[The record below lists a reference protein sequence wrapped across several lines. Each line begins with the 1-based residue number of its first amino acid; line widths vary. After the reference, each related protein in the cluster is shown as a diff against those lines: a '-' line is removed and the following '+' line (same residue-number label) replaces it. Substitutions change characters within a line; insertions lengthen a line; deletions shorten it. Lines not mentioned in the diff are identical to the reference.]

1 MALPF
6 FDSAVSRKRDQM
18 MAVDLGSR
26 TTKAVCLQRRGQGFA
41 LCGFALLDAPIYEK
55 TLPPELLREH
65 LKAITLALQ
74 AKTRYVS
81 LAASVS
87 DAHVRHADIPRMPMH
102 DMRLILKLNSKSY
115 LQQDLSG
122 HLFDCHVS
130 PCAQQSKPNDKPKD
144 AAGQQKQR
152 VLVVAARQ
160 QFVDDMVQSA
170 KGAGLVADCIFPGL
184 IGPVNT
190 FEKAMPE
197 LFEKEAVA
205 LVDVGFKNSSICI
218 VQEGELILSRVVNI
232 GGDRLTS
239 GLAESLGISY
249 AEAEGIKL
257 GMPTEVESQL
267 ESLLLP
273 LGRELRA
280 SIDFFE
286 HQQDRPV
293 TNVFLTGGAARS
305 EFIVQR
311 LRQELMVEC
320 KALNPTAFLEL
331 QLSPQQTSEI
341 EQVGPQLTVAL
352 GAALAAL

>member
-6 FDSAVSRKRDQM
+6 FDSAVSRKRDQV

-55 TLPPELLREH
+55 VLPPELLSEH
-65 LKAITLALQ
+65 LKVVTLALQ
-74 AKTRYVS
+74 PKTRYVS

-87 DAHVRHADIPRMPMH
+87 DAQVRHADLPHMPLH
-102 DMRLILKLNSKSY
+102 DMRLVLKLNSKSY
-115 LQQDLSG
+115 LQQDLPG
-122 HLFDCHVS
+122 HMFDCHVS
-130 PCAQQSKPNDKPKD
+130 PRTQKSKPNDKPKD
-144 AAGQQKQR
+144 ASSSQKQR
-152 VLVVAARQ
+152 VLVVAARKQ
-160 QFVDDMVQSA
+160 LVDDMVQAA
-170 KGAGLVADCIFPGL
+170 KGAGLIADSILPGL
-184 IGPVNT
+184 IGPVNA

-205 LVDVGFKNSSICI
+205 LVDIGFKNSSICI
-218 VQEGELILSRVVNI
+218 VQEGELMLSRVVNI
-232 GGDRLTS
+232 GGDRLTN
-239 GLAESLGISY
+239 GLAETLGISY
-249 AEAEGIKL
+249 EEAEGIKI
-257 GMPTEVESQL
+257 GMPTEVQSQL

-280 SIDFFE
+280 SMDFFE

-293 TNVFLTGGAARS
+293 THVFLTGGGARS

-320 KALNPTAFLEL
+320 KILNPTTFLEM
-331 QLSPQQTSEI
+331 QLPPQQSSEI
-341 EQVGPQLTVAL
+341 EQAAPQLAVAL
-352 GAALAAL
+352 GAALGAL